1 MPVIEIA
8 PKEKSVPFT
17 IRWTGAAPL
26 FIAMHAIALFGV
38 IWIRPRWQDIVLCA
52 ALYLIRMFAIT
63 AGYHRLF
70 AHRSYKA
77 TRVFQFIIALLG
89 TLSNQKGV
97 LWWASHHRDH
107 HRYSDT
113 DDDPHSPIRRG
124 FWYSHVG
131 WFLCGKH
138 EETDYSKI
146 SDFAKYPELV
156 WLNKHHILP
165 SVLFASLLFLFGGMQ
180 SLIWG
185 YFISTVVLYHA
196 TFTINSLSHIYG
208 IQRYDTG
215 DYSRNNWMLALLTL
229 GEGWHNNHHYYMSSV
244 RQGFFWWE
252 VDVSYYFIRLLSWF
266 GLTSDLRHPPASVL
280 NERGSVWTKPGA
292 RP

>member
-1 MPVIEIA
+1 MPVLDLET
-8 PKEKSVPFT
+8 SVPRAPF
-17 IRWTGAAPL
+17 RFQWKGAAPL
-26 FIAMHAIALFGV
+26 FLAMHVIALAGV
-38 IWIRPRWQDIVLCA
+38 IWVRPTWGDLALCA
-52 ALYLIRMFAIT
+52 ALYFIRMFAIT

-77 TRVFQFIIALLG
+77 TRSFQFLIALLG

-113 DDDPHSPIRRG
+113 EEDPHSPVLRG

-138 EETDYSKI
+138 DETDYSKI

-156 WLNKHHILP
+156 WLNKYHVVP
-165 SVLFASLLFLFGGMQ
+165 SVVLGAIIFFAGGLH

-185 YFISTVVLYHA
+185 FFISTVILYHA

-208 IQRYDTG
+208 TQRYDTG
-215 DYSRNNWMLALLTL
+215 DSSRNNWILALLTL
-229 GEGWHNNHHYYMSSV
+229 GEGWHNNHHYYMSSL

-252 VDVSYYFIRLLSWF
+252 IDVSYYIVRVLSAI
-266 GLTSDLRHPPASVL
+266 GITYDLRHPPPSVL
-280 NERGSVWTKPGA
+280 DEGKA
-292 RP
+292 